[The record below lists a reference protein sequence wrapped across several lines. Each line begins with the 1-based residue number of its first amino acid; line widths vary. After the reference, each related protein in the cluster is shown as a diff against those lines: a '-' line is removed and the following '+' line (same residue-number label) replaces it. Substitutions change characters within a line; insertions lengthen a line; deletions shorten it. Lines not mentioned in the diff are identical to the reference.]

1 MPFEVHDKLVIA
13 IASSAL
19 FSLDEADQIFRARG
33 EDAYREYQRK
43 HENDHLKPGIAFA
56 FIQRLLAF
64 NISVADA
71 PVEVV
76 LLSRND
82 PDTGL
87 RVMNSIQ
94 ASNLSITRA
103 AFVKGRKPYRYI
115 KAFCA
120 SLFLSANE
128 QDVKDAVAMGNP
140 AGLVMDSFLSHDSS
154 DKELRIAFD
163 FDGVLADDVS
173 EAVFKEGGLAAFH
186 QNENEQADVPCG
198 PGPLHELLMKVAALQ
213 KREAARAKADPGYE
227 RRLRI
232 AIVTARNAPAHK
244 RVVTSLRLWGIE
256 VDETFFL
263 GGLEKTRILG
273 EFKPH
278 IFFDDQQLHL
288 RAAAEVAPCVH
299 VPFGVRNA
307 IIDAPEAIDLMAA
320 LTSSVP
326 EVANQGSRS
335 PAHNS
340 DVAADVA
347 LSRSAPSGP
356 RS

>member
-19 FSLDEADQIFRARG
+19 FSLDAADQIFRMQG
-33 EDAYREYQRK
+33 EDAYREYQRQ
-43 HENDHLKPGIAFA
+43 HENERLEPGIAFA
-56 FIQRLLAF
+56 FIQRLLSF
-64 NISVADA
+64 NISEADA

-94 ASNLSITRA
+94 AHGLSITRA

-115 KAFCA
+115 KPFYA
-120 SLFLSANE
+120 SLLLSANA
-128 QDVKDAVAMGNP
+128 QDVKEAMSMGNP
-140 AGLVMDSFLSHDSS
+140 AGLVLDSFLSHDAS

-163 FDGVLADDVS
+163 FDGVLADDAS
-173 EAVFKEGGLAAFH
+173 ECVFSERGLAAFH
-186 QNENEQADVPCG
+186 QNEDERADVPCE
-198 PGPLHELLMKVAALQ
+198 PGPLHGLLMKVATLQ
-213 KREAARAKADPGYE
+213 RREVAREKSDANYD

-244 RVVTSLRLWGIE
+244 RVVTSLREWGIE

-263 GGLEKTRILG
+263 GGLAKTKILE

-288 RAAAEVAPCVH
+288 RAAAKVAPCVH

-307 IIDAPEAIDLMAA
+307 QVDAPQGIEPSGGTSEA
-320 LTSSVP
+320 
-326 EVANQGSRS
+326 ANQNSRL

-340 DVAADVA
+340 DV
-347 LSRSAPSGP
+347 
-356 RS
+356 